1 MTKLEKALTGLEK
14 AELKVEKIEAKVAK
28 YYAQI
33 EKHIAFLEK
42 KDITDVKG
50 IVDNADLSNQK
61 GYMQAENEIHNIG
74 RTISLDT
81 HYKEWE
87 TLMKVKS
94 AMEMIQ
100 RNNTDIRLAKQK
112 VEEWE
117 NKVVAEKEV
126 ITGSKNA
133 PQVIIDFVNQYGELV
148 KKWLK
153 CYTDMTDEQINK
165 QVEADKQAKIFML
178 NARVEKITGKIT
190 NADNL
195 RVSEKGD
202 LTGYI
207 EGEKGK
213 AQVQT
218 ILAGGWNIQCY
229 HYRTLVHEMAK

>member
-14 AELKVEKIEAKVAK
+14 AELKVEKFETKVAK
-28 YYAQI
+28 YCTQI
-33 EKHIAFLEK
+33 EKHIISLEK
-42 KDITDVKG
+42 KGIEGVRE
-50 IVDNADLSNQK
+50 IVDNADLSNQT
-61 GYMQAENEIHNIG
+61 GYMFADNKIHDIG

-100 RNNTDIRLAKQK
+100 RNNTEIRFAKQK

-117 NKVVAEKEV
+117 NKVIAEKEV
-126 ITGSKNA
+126 IEGSKNA
-133 PQVIIDFVNQYGELV
+133 PQVIVDFVNRYGELV
-148 KKWLK
+148 RSWLK
-153 CYTDMTDEQINK
+153 CYTKMTDEQIDK

-195 RVSEKGD
+195 KVSEKGD